1 MVNPVRT
8 LAVSCAV
15 IPALAATPMLSAR
28 QGAATRTLVDV
39 VAVDRDGRPVDDLK
53 PADFSATIDGQRRR
67 VLSVTHV
74 SRGAGAEST
83 AMSRV
88 AGGGGT
94 AFAAEPSRI
103 VMVVVDEMMLGRGDE
118 RPAIQ
123 AANAFLD
130 RLGLDDRVA
139 VVRLPLGATTRVV
152 TTTDRPA
159 IREELAAVLGRAAD
173 AGAMSAEDKARA
185 DNPDRSAVDPDRVAG
200 GDPDK
205 TVGVAERERQQLV
218 APDAP
223 APIPEGDADKAR
235 ATLGGLGNVLAA
247 LQPAPGRK
255 VIALFTAGLPPAER
269 SMTSDIDALVTA
281 AAAARTVV
289 HAFGLHTSRPD
300 GRSAV
305 DFLPLDTLAR
315 KTGGSAAML
324 DKDVARTVERVVQQL
339 SSCYVIALEPL
350 ETDRNGGPHAVRV
363 ETTRKGVTLRA
374 PSTFVARPD
383 PEERVVAERPPDA
396 PPISTL
402 VKRESP
408 GAVETDLAVSRMTAY
423 VQGYQRAFSGL
434 VAEEEYSQQ
443 ISGRESRTRSDYLL
457 VKVSTADYWTSFRD
471 VFEVD
476 GKPVRDREDRLKRLF
491 LDNPAE
497 EAMRQVQKVRDE
509 STRLN
514 IGPVLRNFNVP
525 LFPLTFLLPENRER
539 FRFSLADK
547 TSTKGVEAWKIEYEE
562 RVRPTLIKN
571 PRTGEDVP
579 AKGYFVMDP
588 MTGTILETNLEA
600 REATIIARFDVHYR
614 GDPVLGL
621 WVPADMS
628 EMYVTRPAQT
638 LVMGGKAKYTNFRR
652 FQVKTEEKV
661 TIPK

>member
-1 MVNPVRT
+1 
-8 LAVSCAV
+8 
-15 IPALAATPMLSAR
+15 
-28 QGAATRTLVDV
+28 
-39 VAVDRDGRPVDDLK
+39 
-53 PADFSATIDGQRRR
+53 
-67 VLSVTHV
+67 
-74 SRGAGAEST
+74 
-83 AMSRV
+83 
-88 AGGGGT
+88 
-94 AFAAEPSRI
+94 
-103 VMVVVDEMMLGRGDE
+103 
-118 RPAIQ
+118 
-123 AANAFLD
+123 
-130 RLGLDDRVA
+130 
-139 VVRLPLGATTRVV
+139 
-152 TTTDRPA
+152 
-159 IREELAAVLGRAAD
+159 
-173 AGAMSAEDKARA
+173 
-185 DNPDRSAVDPDRVAG
+185 
-200 GDPDK
+200 
-205 TVGVAERERQQLV
+205 
-218 APDAP
+218 
-223 APIPEGDADKAR
+223 
-235 ATLGGLGNVLAA
+235 
-247 LQPAPGRK
+247 
-255 VIALFTAGLPPAER
+255 
-269 SMTSDIDALVTA
+269 
-281 AAAARTVV
+281 
-289 HAFGLHTSRPD
+289 
-300 GRSAV
+300 
-305 DFLPLDTLAR
+305 
-315 KTGGSAAML
+315 
-324 DKDVARTVERVVQQL
+324 
-339 SSCYVIALEPL
+339 
-350 ETDRNGGPHAVRV
+350 
-363 ETTRKGVTLRA
+363 VTLRA